1 MNLVDK
7 INFVDWVNFVEE
19 VNFEGKA
26 NFVDWDISLFCIDMP
41 VVIEVIG
48 N

>member
-41 VVIEVIG
+41 VVSEVIG